1 MKPTLVVLAAGM
13 GSRYGGLKQLDP
25 VGPSGETI
33 IDYSVYDAIQG
44 GFGKVVFVIRN
55 HFEKEF
61 SEKVSAKYK
70 DKIEVVHVFQETGQ
84 TIEGLPVIPN
94 REKPWGT
101 GHAVLV
107 TEAVINEPFAVINAD
122 DYYGKDGF
130 MTMGKFLTEQV
141 SETHYG
147 MIGYVLQNTLSEN
160 GSVSRGVCSTD
171 ENQFLMDVVERTK
184 IQREGDKIYF
194 QDEATKME
202 LPADAPVSMNFW
214 GFHPNVFVKAKEY
227 FKEFIS
233 KNAGN
238 PKAEYYIP
246 IFVNRM
252 LEEKRIKMTVLSSND
267 RWFGVTY
274 IEDRPD
280 VVREFK
286 ELSQKGVYPSP
297 LW

>member
-44 GFGKVVFVIRN
+44 GFGKVVFVIRS

-61 SEKVSAKYK
+61 SEKVSNKYK

-84 TIEGLPVIPN
+84 TIEGLPEIPN

-107 TEAVINEPFAVINAD
+107 TEPVINEPFAVINAD

-130 MTMGKFLTEQV
+130 ATMGKFLSEHVT
-141 SETHYG
+141 ETHYG

-171 ENQFLMDVVERTK
+171 ENQFLVDVVERTK

-194 QDEATKME
+194 QDEETKIE
-202 LPADAPVSMNFW
+202 LPAEAPVSMNFW

-233 KNAGN
+233 QHSDN

-252 LEEKRIKMTVLSSND
+252 LEEKRMKMTVLSSND

-280 VVREFK
+280 VVREF
-286 ELSQKGVYPSP
+286 
-297 LW
+297 